1 MVQQHRS
8 KDRNVARSLLGNDED
23 DGKGWKKKRWC
34 SGCKQTWSVFKA
46 TQNLNLSYWC
56 WDNILIYNCNHQLS
70 HLNQSGLI
78 EGSPALSTFIRQAFD
93 FQYGFGLAKS
103 SRAASAW
110 VIQHSSDWKWR
121 SCRSRTNNSCL
132 LSDLPNPS
140 RLLLF
145 AHRTQNMGHCL
156 EQGTARRIQWLPSAH
171 QSLTF
176 CRKWEK
182 PHALEMQWR

>member
-1 MVQQHRS
+1 MAQQHRS
-8 KDRNVARSLLGNDED
+8 KVGNVSRSLLGDDVD
-23 DGKGWKKKRWC
+23 DGKGWKKKLWC

-56 WDNILIYNCNHQLS
+56 WNNILIYNCNHQLS

-121 SCRSRTNNSCL
+121 SCRSRTNNSCP
-132 LSDLPNPS
+132 LSDRLFSCQIQVGCCCLPIELKIWVIALNKELQREYNDCPAPTKVWP
-140 RLLLF
+140 F
-145 AHRTQNMGHCL
+145 AGNGKNRML
-156 EQGTARRIQWLPSAH
+156 
-171 QSLTF
+171 
-176 CRKWEK
+176 
-182 PHALEMQWR
+182 